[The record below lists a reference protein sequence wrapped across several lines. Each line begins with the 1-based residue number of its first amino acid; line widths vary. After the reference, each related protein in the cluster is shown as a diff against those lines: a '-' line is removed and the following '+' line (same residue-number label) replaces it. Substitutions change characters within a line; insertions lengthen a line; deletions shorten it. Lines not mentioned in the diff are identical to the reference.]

1 MSGLRAVSGVCPGRA
16 GRVQSPSHCLI
27 TNFHAE
33 EKVTFYFLQ
42 RWISFMVPFIFFNVN
57 TLCKKNK
64 SQIIQKR
71 REKEEKRPLTADR
84 HRRQTDTES
93 HSGDPLR
100 MRATRT
106 PGFRF
111 TKTRSCYAFNRRCFL
126 LPSPCSEDMFL
137 RKTCDSAT
145 SLVIAYNG
153 MTVFQH
159 ASTVPR

>member
-1 MSGLRAVSGVCPGRA
+1 MKSGVRGVSRKSRA
-16 GRVQSPSHCLI
+16 RSKPFSLLNHEFSCRGKGDILLF
-27 TNFHAE
+27 TEMDFLYGA
-33 EKVTFYFLQ
+33 FYL
-42 RWISFMVPFIFFNVN
+42 FFNVN

-84 HRRQTDTES
+84 HCRQTDTES
-93 HSGDPLR
+93 QAGDSSR

-145 SLVIAYNG
+145 SLVIAFNG

>member
-1 MSGLRAVSGVCPGRA
+1 MSRKSRARSKPFSLLNHEFSRRGKGDILLFTEMDFLYGA
-16 GRVQSPSHCLI
+16 
-27 TNFHAE
+27 
-33 EKVTFYFLQ
+33 FYF
-42 RWISFMVPFIFFNVN
+42 FFNVN

-84 HRRQTDTES
+84 HCRQTDTES
-93 HSGDPLR
+93 QAGDSSR

>member
-1 MSGLRAVSGVCPGRA
+1 MSRKSRARSKPFSLLNHEFSCRGKGDILLFTEMDFLYGA
-16 GRVQSPSHCLI
+16 
-27 TNFHAE
+27 
-33 EKVTFYFLQ
+33 FYF
-42 RWISFMVPFIFFNVN
+42 FFNVN

-100 MRATRT
+100 MRATRM

-111 TKTRSCYAFNRRCFL
+111 TKTSHVTRLTDAAFFSHHRVLRTCFYARHVTL
-126 LPSPCSEDMFL
+126 
-137 RKTCDSAT
+137 
-145 SLVIAYNG
+145 
-153 MTVFQH
+153 QH
-159 ASTVPR
+159 HL